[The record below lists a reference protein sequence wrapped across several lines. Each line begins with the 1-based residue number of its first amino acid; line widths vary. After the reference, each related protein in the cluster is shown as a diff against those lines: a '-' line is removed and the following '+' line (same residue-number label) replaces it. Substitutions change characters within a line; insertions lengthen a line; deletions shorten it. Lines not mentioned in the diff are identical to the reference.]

1 MTELEQALS
10 PAAQSAMDHGAA
22 FAPGDGLEDSLVD
35 PLAEAE
41 TDAVQMEENSRAVRQ
56 TFTKDVENPRH
67 VVDAS
72 ESDKSG
78 FR

>member
-1 MTELEQALS
+1 MTELDHALS
-10 PAAQSAMDHGAA
+10 PAAQATLDHAA
-22 FAPGDGLEDSLVD
+22 FAPADALHDSLTD

-41 TDAVQMEENSRAVRQ
+41 TDAVQMEGNSRAIRNV
-56 TFTKDVENPRH
+56 FTKDVENPRH